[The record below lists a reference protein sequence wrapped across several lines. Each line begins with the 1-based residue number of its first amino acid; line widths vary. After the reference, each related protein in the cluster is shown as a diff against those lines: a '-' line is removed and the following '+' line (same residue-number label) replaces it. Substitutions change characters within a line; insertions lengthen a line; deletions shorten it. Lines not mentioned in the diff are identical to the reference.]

1 MAQPPTNEAIVRLLE
16 EMQAQIAALARDVA
30 ELRGATV
37 KPAGVAFI
45 VSIAARTRRATRR
58 ASPPRTSCSTRRR
71 E

>member
-37 KPAGVAFI
+37 KP
-45 VSIAARTRRATRR
+45 
-58 ASPPRTSCSTRRR
+58 
-71 E
+71 